1 MGKCSSFADT
11 TGVPSLLHCY
21 YRHDSWRCW
30 SSGRQPYWSVS
41 SKNDSWWQV
50 SEWKPNSFVTY
61 ATPCHREHSSTVP
74 VCLYRVGVLDVKPLA
89 SGLYS
94 NFHDSEW
101 TGFVL
106 IKTSCLEKVVSGLFW
121 WVSLFYC
128 RLPLKQQ
135 RDYKNVFDAMFR
147 ITREEGILTLWRVST
162 LAQWWHSC
170 LL

>member
-1 MGKCSSFADT
+1 MQ
-11 TGVPSLLHCY
+11 LLAIE
-21 YRHDSWRCW
+21 S
-30 SSGRQPYWSVS
+30 
-41 SKNDSWWQV
+41 
-50 SEWKPNSFVTY
+50 
-61 ATPCHREHSSTVP
+61 TPLQCLL
-74 VCLYRVGVLDVKPLA
+74 CLYRVGVLDVKPLA

-162 LAQWWHSC
+162 LASVMAQLFTVTTLQGCTPTVMRAMVVNAAQLATYSQAKQF
-170 LL
+170 LLSTGIGPAHWL